1 MKKLNALLLIP
12 ILLLVLAIIMIQT
25 DVQNKPIII
34 FTIIVT
40 TASSALF
47 ASWLNGDSWK
57 EKLEE
62 TVEKYDNIV
71 ISLDKMI
78 DNRNEV
84 IEKKEASLK
93 SLFNKLIEAT
103 KEKGEKMHMV
113 LEKTFEVERLKKALN
128 QSNVLLL
135 KSANMLKKAA
145 DQMDEQEAKVT
156 ASDNLITEMVKN
168 LDMRGSQIEK
178 QSDLI
183 ANLEAELEQY
193 RLGAIDTRT
202 GQEVDLLN
210 N

>member
-25 DVQNKPIII
+25 EVQNKSIII
-34 FTIIVT
+34 FVVVLAVL
-40 TASSALF
+40 ASGLFSA
-47 ASWLNGDSWK
+47 WLNGDNWR
-57 EKLEE
+57 EELEE

-93 SLFNKLIEAT
+93 SLFNKLTEAT

-135 KSANMLKKAA
+135 RSANMLKKAA

-156 ASDNLITEMVKN
+156 ASDNLINEMVKN

>member
-25 DVQNKPIII
+25 EVQNKSIII
-34 FTIIVT
+34 FVVVLAVL
-40 TASSALF
+40 ASGLFSA
-47 ASWLNGDSWK
+47 WLNGDNWR
-57 EKLEE
+57 EELEE

-93 SLFNKLIEAT
+93 SLFNKLTEAT

-135 KSANMLKKAA
+135 SSANMLKKAA
-145 DQMDEQEAKVT
+145 DQMDEQETKVA

-183 ANLEAELEQY
+183 ANLEAELVQY

>member
-1 MKKLNALLLIP
+1 MKKSSALLLIP

-156 ASDNLITEMVKN
+156 ASDNLINEMVKN

-183 ANLEAELEQY
+183 ANLEVELEQY

>member
-93 SLFNKLIEAT
+93 SLFNKLTEAT

-135 KSANMLKKAA
+135 RSANMLKKAA
-145 DQMDEQEAKVT
+145 DQMDEQETKVA

-168 LDMRGSQIEK
+168 LDVRGKQIEK
-178 QSDLI
+178 QADYILS
-183 ANLEAELEQY
+183 LEESLSQ
-193 RLGAIDTRT
+193 LQT
-202 GQEVDLLN
+202 QEDISKN
-210 N
+210 

>member
-1 MKKLNALLLIP
+1 MKKSSALLLIP
-12 ILLLVLAIIMIQT
+12 ILAVILVIIMILT
-25 DVQNKPIII
+25 EVQNKSIII
-34 FTIIVT
+34 FVVVLAVL
-40 TASSALF
+40 ASGLFSA
-47 ASWLNGDSWK
+47 WLNGDNWR
-57 EKLEE
+57 EELEE

-93 SLFNKLIEAT
+93 SLFNKLTEAT

-135 KSANMLKKAA
+135 RSANMLKKAA
-145 DQMDEQEAKVT
+145 DQMDEQETKVA

-168 LDMRGSQIEK
+168 LDVRGKQIEK
-178 QSDLI
+178 QADYILS
-183 ANLEAELEQY
+183 LEESLSQ
-193 RLGAIDTRT
+193 LQT
-202 GQEVDLLN
+202 QEDISKN
-210 N
+210 

>member
-135 KSANMLKKAA
+135 SSANMLKKAA

-156 ASDNLITEMVKN
+156 ASDNLINEMVKN

-183 ANLEAELEQY
+183 ANLEAELVQY